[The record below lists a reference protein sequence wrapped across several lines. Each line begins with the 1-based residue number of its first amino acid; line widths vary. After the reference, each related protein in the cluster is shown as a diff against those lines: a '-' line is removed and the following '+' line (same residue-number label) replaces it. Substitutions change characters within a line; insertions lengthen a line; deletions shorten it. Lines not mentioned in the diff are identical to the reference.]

1 LPALAKNINRITYFS
16 NYSAASRVDL
26 TALIGNVALGAGT
39 LAPPTLNL
47 AALGGSIGL
56 SGEMTLAPAP
66 TGNLGLYA
74 ADSITID
81 GSIALSDAPVSA
93 LAGPLSP
100 QAVAADATG
109 TVTATFSHSNP
120 PLHAGDAEPVR
131 IVALNGNIAGRDT
144 ANSAYLPKKAIIQAG
159 GDIIN
164 FGIVGQH
171 VDKDDV
177 TRITAGGNIIFT
189 ADRNGDGNLINNSKG
204 IELGGPGHL
213 QVVAGGDVDLGS
225 AIGIVTR
232 GNFNNPFLADEGA
245 NVFVQAGAAAAD
257 YAGFLAWLERTEQA
271 GVRALIGY
279 ASLGSEA
286 ARAAFLRQA
295 GSDRALNDTFY
306 AILRGV
312 GRAAATTGEQDYQGG
327 YDAIAALFPEKFGP
341 YKGDIKM
348 FFSQVKTEQGGG
360 IDLMA
365 PGGLVNAGLAV
376 SSGLSKEPSQLGIV
390 TARGGNVRAFA
401 LDDFAV
407 NQSRV
412 FTLQGGDIL
421 IWSSEGDIDAGKGSK
436 TAAATP
442 PPQIIVR
449 GDQIILDTSNS
460 VAGSGI
466 GVLLGK
472 DGISAG
478 SVDLIAPKGTVI
490 AGDAGIRALGN
501 IFIPGKVSG
510 TDNIQAG
517 GNKVGSIEVD
527 AGSAVA
533 APPPVVTTNDKNAQ
547 SLERL
552 APSGAAQLNSILIV
566 EVLGMGEEG
575 DNAEGSDDCS
585 ATDEKCRQQKKKTL

>member
-1 LPALAKNINRITYFS
+1 
-16 NYSAASRVDL
+16 
-26 TALIGNVALGAGT
+26 
-39 LAPPTLNL
+39 
-47 AALGGSIGL
+47 
-56 SGEMTLAPAP
+56 MTLAPTP

-100 QAVAADATG
+100 QTVAADATG
-109 TVTATFSHSNP
+109 TVTNTYSHSNP

-164 FGIVGQH
+164 FGMVGQH
-171 VDKDDV
+171 LDKDDV

-189 ADRNGDGNLINNSKG
+189 AERSSDGNLSNNSKG

-257 YAGFLAWLERTEQA
+257 YAGFLAWLERPEQA
-271 GVRALIGY
+271 GVRSLIGY
-279 ASLGSEA
+279 ANLGSEA
-286 ARAAFLRQA
+286 ERAAFLRQA

-306 AILRGV
+306 SILRGV
-312 GRAAATTGEQDYQGG
+312 GRAAATTSGEQNYRGG

-365 PGGLVNAGLAV
+365 PGGLINAGLAV
-376 SSGLSKEPSQLGIV
+376 SSGLSKGPSQLGIV

-401 LDDFAV
+401 LNDFAV

-421 IWSSEGDIDAGKGSK
+421 VWSSEGDIDAGKGSK

-510 TDNIQAG
+510 ADNIQAG

-527 AGSAVA
+527 AGGAVA
-533 APPPVVTTNDKNAQ
+533 APPPVVATNDKNAQ
-547 SLERL
+547 SLESFS
-552 APSGAAQLNSILIV
+552 APGAGQMNSILIV
-566 EVLGMGEEG
+566 EVLGMGDGSE
-575 DNAEGSDDCS
+575 NAEGSDDCS
-585 ATDEKCRQQKKKTL
+585 ETDAQCQQKKKTL